1 MNKISSSIA
10 IALAVAGIAA
20 GCANVQRSR
29 TLNDPAVPPQSTAR
43 EVCSNCHGVDG
54 NSVSPNFPRLA
65 GQQEAYIVE
74 QLTAFR
80 SHSRTDPPGFEYM
93 WGLSRHLTDGQIKGL
108 AAYFSAQ
115 KPVPDAPGEAVLAA
129 RGKDI
134 FEHGVPSK
142 NIPPCGSCHGQQG
155 EGAGTFPRIA
165 YQHADY
171 ALKQL
176 LVFQRT
182 DERPQGA
189 LMKTVVHLL
198 THQDMEAVAAY
209 LQAFSAK

>member
-1 MNKISSSIA
+1 MKTTSLTLAIA
-10 IALAVAGIAA
+10 IAALAAS
-20 GCANVQRSR
+20 CATTERSR
-29 TLNDPAVPPQSTAR
+29 TLNDPTIPAKTTAQQ
-43 EVCSNCHGVDG
+43 VCSNCHGIDG

-65 GQQEAYIVE
+65 GQQEVYIAE
-74 QLTAFR
+74 ELTDFR
-80 SHSRTDPPGFEYM
+80 SHARSDPPGFEYM
-93 WGLSRHLTDGQIKGL
+93 WGLSRHLTDDQIRGL

-115 KPVPDAPGEAVLAA
+115 KPVPGAPGEPALAA

-142 NIPPCGSCHGQQG
+142 NIPACGSCHGQQG

-171 ALKQL
+171 VVKQL

-182 DERPQGA
+182 DQRPHGV
-189 LMKTVVHLL
+189 LMKTVSHSL
-198 THQDMEAVAAY
+198 TREEMEAAAAY
-209 LQAFSAK
+209 LQSFSAK

>member
-1 MNKISSSIA
+1 MKTTSPTLAIA
-10 IALAVAGIAA
+10 IAALAA
-20 GCANVQRSR
+20 GCATSERSR
-29 TLNDPAVPPQSTAR
+29 TLNDPTIPAATTAQQ
-43 EVCSNCHGVDG
+43 VCSNCHGIDG

-65 GQQEAYIVE
+65 GQQEVYIAE
-74 QLTAFR
+74 ELTDFR
-80 SHSRTDPPGFEYM
+80 SHARSDPPGFEYM
-93 WGLSRHLTDGQIKGL
+93 WGLSRHLTDDQIKGL

-115 KPVPDAPGEAVLAA
+115 KPVPDAPGEPALAT

-171 ALKQL
+171 VVKQL

-182 DERPQGA
+182 DQRPHGV
-189 LMKTVVHLL
+189 LMKTVSHSL
-198 THQDMEAVAAY
+198 THEEMEAAAAY

>member
-1 MNKISSSIA
+1 MKTNSVTLAIA
-10 IALAVAGIAA
+10 IAALAA
-20 GCANVQRSR
+20 GCATPERSR
-29 TLNDPAVPPQSTAR
+29 TLNDPAIAPTTIAQQ
-43 EVCSNCHGVDG
+43 VCSNCHGIDG

-65 GQQEAYIVE
+65 GQQEAYLE
-74 QLTAFR
+74 EELTDFR
-80 SHSRTDPPGFEYM
+80 SHARTDPPGFEYM

-115 KPVPDAPGEAVLAA
+115 KPVPDAPAEPALAA

-142 NIPPCGSCHGQQG
+142 NIPPCASCHGQQG

-171 ALKQL
+171 VVKQL
-176 LVFQRT
+176 IVFQRT
-182 DERPQGA
+182 DERPHA
-189 LMKTVVHLL
+189 ELMKTVSHQL
-198 THQDMEAVAAY
+198 TEEDMKAAAAY